1 MRVTT
6 ASEGGTQGY
15 LVGYGSKAYRNYVL
29 FALTLIYK
37 QLGVAQVAD
46 ARREAKAQHV
56 H

>member
-29 FALTLIYK
+29 FALTLILLMSSSFGPTIPPTYSS
-37 QLGVAQVAD
+37 LP
-46 ARREAKAQHV
+46 
-56 H
+56 